1 MNQHQQRGF
10 SLIEL
15 MVVVAIIGILVA
27 VSGAAYKDFINR
39 ANVTSALADIAPGKV
54 QTEIRINDGETSL
67 TPALVGI
74 GSTSAHCSTIA
85 ITFDVSTGETVIK
98 CTMQGTPDIKDRT
111 IAVSRDTG
119 GLWSCITGVNGGVS
133 ALEPQYVPKGCT

>member
-1 MNQHQQRGF
+1 MMNQHQRGF

-39 ANVTSALADIAPGKV
+39 ANVTSALADIAPAKV

-74 GSTSAHCSTIA
+74 GSTSPHCSTIA
-85 ITFDVSTGETVIK
+85 IAFDVSTGETEVK

-111 IAVSRDTG
+111 IAVSRNTSG
-119 GLWSCITGVNGGVS
+119 YWSCITGTAGGVA